1 MNELLRS
8 LETGLGDLCYE
19 EGFWVG
25 KAKPMK
31 CIDRI
36 DRIERIKTMKRHECL
51 VKIYS
56 EAMPKWHVLTSAR
69 KEDISFTVYFKK
81 GTKGMPALALVEMTP
96 KFATRYNMRRYS
108 NDTFWNILEDGSNV
122 PIWGVIWI
130 PDGNPIV
137 CHCGD

>member
-19 EGFWVG
+19 KGFWVG

-36 DRIERIKTMKRHECL
+36 ERIERIKTMKRHECL
-51 VKIYS
+51 VNIYS
-56 EAMPKWHVLTSAR
+56 EAMPQWHVLTSKR

-81 GTKGMPALALVEMTP
+81 GTKETPALALVEMTP
-96 KFATRYNMRRYS
+96 KFASRYNMRRYS